1 MGEIS
6 FCVRSVYALL
16 RTFIW
21 CSRSQVQSSCRIQK
35 TSKVNWVLGLHRC
48 FPHPCVLSFWN
59 GPPGLVVHF
68 LIVHFLVM
76 QFCIPLLPFH
86 TQPDQAYMHHAFL
99 HSLSTHNLIMH
110 TCTMH
115 SSTPCL
121 FILTLTSPPLPSKD
135 QRKVH
140 YTNKMQRG
148 PPNTVYLPYIFT
160 VQYTNKCREARPT
173 PYIYRI
179 YSRCTTQTNAER
191 PGQHRI
197 FTVYI
202 HGPGR
207 PYMYTNTSC
216 HIHINTLTYSVHRMP
231 GPKPAW
237 PPPHMLHTTPTA
249 LPITSTAAAAAA
261 APLSSPT
268 SLATAATAL
277 ATTYPFATEPC
288 RCVCVCV
295 CVWQCVAVC
304 GSVWQYVCVSVC
316 VIAYV
321 LCM

>member
-86 TQPDQAYMHHAFL
+86 TQPDHAYMHHAFL
-99 HSLSTHNLIMH
+99 HSLLIH
-110 TCTMH
+110 TNPH
-115 SSTPCL
+115 
-121 FILTLTSPPLPSKD
+121 LPSFAIKRPA
-135 QRKVH
+135 QGALHEQNAERPAQHRIFTVYIYGAIH
-140 YTNKMQRG
+140 EQMQRG

-160 VQYTNKCREARPT
+160 VHYTNKCREARPT

-179 YSRCTTQTNAER
+179 YSWSWSTL
-191 PGQHRI
+191 H
-197 FTVYI
+197 V
-202 HGPGR
+202 HK
-207 PYMYTNTSC
+207 
-216 HIHINTLTYSVHRMP
+216 HI
-231 GPKPAW
+231 
-237 PPPHMLHTTPTA
+237 
-249 LPITSTAAAAAA
+249 
-261 APLSSPT
+261 LSHS
-268 SLATAATAL
+268 
-277 ATTYPFATEPC
+277 Y
-288 RCVCVCV
+288 
-295 CVWQCVAVC
+295 
-304 GSVWQYVCVSVC
+304 
-316 VIAYV
+316 
-321 LCM
+321 